1 MNLLA
6 PYELGHK
13 RFGVHIAV
21 TVFRWKSFHLL
32 KHNKLPGQIRKKAPG
47 FARPGG
53 LLLYDMWQDFLARQR
68 AEYGDEDRDCVEAD
82 DPYSKRNFIKNIY
95 SNVDQIFVRI
105 HPGLRSDW
113 RFIPFISLRTQNRGE
128 NRK

>member
-1 MNLLA
+1 M
-6 PYELGHK
+6 K
-13 RFGVHIAV
+13 Q
-21 TVFRWKSFHLL
+21 K
-32 KHNKLPGQIRKKAPG
+32 KLPGQIRKKAPG
-47 FARPGG
+47 FVRPGG

-105 HPGLRSDW
+105 DPGLRSDW

-128 NRK
+128 DRK